1 MKPPVFALLAALVLA
16 LGANTVRAADLTWTN
31 AVSSDW
37 NNATNWTPHQVP
49 TAGDHVIINSGSVTI
64 PVGGT
69 FAIMDWMG
77 GSISGSLTVRT
88 NGVLH
93 ISGSAEKDLYCPLT
107 NSSTV
112 VWTGAAEL
120 RVLNYP
126 GGNYFG
132 AIYNLTGGV
141 FDI

>member
-1 MKPPVFALLAALVLA
+1 MKLPVFALVAALVLVLA
-16 LGANTVRAADLTWTN
+16 LAANTVRSTDLTWTN

-49 TAGDHVIINSGSVTI
+49 TAGDHVIFNSGSVTI

-69 FAIMDWMG
+69 FAMMDWMG
-77 GSISGSLTVRT
+77 GSISGSLTVTT
-88 NGVLH
+88 NGVLN

-112 VWTGAAEL
+112 TL
-120 RVLNYP
+120 RGTRPLR
-126 GGNYFG
+126 G
-132 AIYNLTGGV
+132 LTSHPRHHSRASV
-141 FDI
+141 